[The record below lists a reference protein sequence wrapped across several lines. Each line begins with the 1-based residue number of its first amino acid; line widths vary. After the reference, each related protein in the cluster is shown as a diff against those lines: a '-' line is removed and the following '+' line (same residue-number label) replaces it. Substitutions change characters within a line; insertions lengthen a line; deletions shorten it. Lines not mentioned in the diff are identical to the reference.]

1 MAIQPGAEV
10 LDYLA
15 QARAAAD
22 YALDLVDQGT
32 RAESA
37 ETEWVDFKEE
47 AGRRD
52 RAGQVLLGQAR
63 SQAVAEQLA
72 NEVACLANSPQG
84 GALIVGIAD
93 DGTRVSAASDRDWL
107 RQRIRQRV
115 DLAPVIEERFL
126 SDGTRVLVLLVAAAR
141 EPVEDTRGRIRW
153 RVGTSCAPV
162 DRAQWW
168 ADRLARQGGD
178 PLFGHTTRKL
188 TDLAPGALVAFRR
201 LLRDQDRAQL
211 RELPDRE
218 LLSRLGVL
226 LPSGQLTAAGVHFFC
241 PAPRTVIEFL
251 VMDVPGGNVISDVQD
266 LAQLSL
272 IEQLTEVE
280 IRIDAVNTGT
290 VFATGPRLAA
300 VPQIPGAAIRESL
313 LNAIVHRDWFPTESI
328 TAIWFQ
334 LDSRLDIS
342 SPGGFVGGINQQNV
356 LSARYS
362 RNPALADL
370 ARAMG
375 LVEKQGVGVDR
386 MYREMVVLGH
396 PPPTIREE
404 FGPRVRTTLLGGRPL
419 EAAQLVVT
427 HLLPV
432 ARRQDFRVPLVLY
445 VFMRDGFATPQSVA
459 EFMQISKEEAIDALQ
474 AAGTCRISRSPVV
487 VEDSPGLWVFEAARD
502 LLAAHPAAI
511 AEAKERRLLTWLQPD
526 RPGLHRFITTWLG
539 TQPEIRSDDV
549 ARLCSLNHADAGR
562 LLGELVSAGL
572 IQCGPAGQGRTTHYT
587 PGPTF
592 SGGGR

>member
-1 MAIQPGAEV
+1 MAIAPGAEV
-10 LDYLA
+10 LVYLA

-22 YALDLVDQGT
+22 DALKLVDQGA

-37 ETEWVDFKEE
+37 ETELVDFKEE

-52 RAGQVLLGQAR
+52 RAGQVLLGQAQ

-84 GALIVGIAD
+84 GALIVGVAD

-107 RQRIRQRV
+107 RQRIHQRV

-126 SDGTRVLVLLVAAAR
+126 GDGTRVLVLLVAAAR
-141 EPVEDTRGRIRW
+141 EPVEDTKGRIRW

-178 PLFGHTTRKL
+178 PLFCSTTK
-188 TDLAPGALVAFRR
+188 TISDLAPGTLVAFRR
-201 LLRDQDRAQL
+201 LLRDRDRAQL
-211 RELPDRE
+211 QELPDRE

-251 VMDVPGGNVISDVQD
+251 VMDVPGGNVISPVHD

-280 IRIDAVNTGT
+280 TRIDAVNTGT
-290 VFATGPRLAA
+290 VLTTGPRLES
-300 VPQIPGAAIRESL
+300 VPQIPGAAVRESL
-313 LNAIVHRDWFPTESI
+313 LNAIVHRDWFPTEPI
-328 TAIWFQ
+328 TVTWFQ

-342 SPGGFVGGINQQNV
+342 SPGGFVGGINHRNV

-386 MYREMVVLGH
+386 MYRDMVVLGH
-396 PPPTIREE
+396 APPAIREE
-404 FGPRVRTTLLGGRPL
+404 FGPRIRTTLVGGRPL
-419 EAAQLVVT
+419 EAAQLVVER
-427 HLLPV
+427 LLPV
-432 ARRQDFRVPLVLY
+432 ARRQDLRVPLIFY
-445 VFMRDGFATPQSVA
+445 VFLRDGFATPHSVA
-459 EFMQISKEEAIDALQ
+459 EFMQVTEEEALDALKI
-474 AAGTCRISRSPVV
+474 ASTCRISQAPFV
-487 VEDSPGLWVFEAARD
+487 VEDSPGLWFFDAARD
-502 LLAAHPAAI
+502 ALAGESGAVAA
-511 AEAKERRLLTWLQPD
+511 AKERRLLSWMRPD
-526 RPGLHRFITTWLG
+526 RAGAHRLVTAWLRARP
-539 TQPEIRSDDV
+539 QISSDEV
-549 ARLCSLNHADAGR
+549 IRLCYLAEPAAQE
-562 LLGELVSAGL
+562 LLGELVASGL
-572 IQCGPAGQGRTTHYT
+572 IQRGPVGHGRTAHFTA
-587 PGPTF
+587 GPTF
-592 SGGGR
+592 PRAEE